1 MFLKLIGFFSP
12 PEFENFEFTQ
22 KAKFLHFTLLITSG
36 ACIFLGIQNMG
47 GNTSLDVLIFIL
59 GGFSLLCVPLNKS
72 GYYIFTALFI
82 ATLIFAVMT
91 YSLIDGVGLKD
102 AGLLAYPL
110 FIIFATFLF
119 GKNKAPLITL
129 LSIASVVLV
138 YYLDK
143 MGYLTPSRYSNE
155 NQLTVIVAL
164 FIATGFFLWAVMDN
178 WERIMRNLTET
189 YYLTLFGWSKALEY
203 RDKETEGHS
212 IRVTELT
219 EELAKHMGI
228 PNQELRHI
236 HHGALLHD
244 IGKMAVPDSILLKK
258 GELTEEEWAVVKM
271 HPLRAKELLENIPFL
286 KPAMDIPYR
295 HHERWNGTG
304 YPDGLSKKDIPLSA
318 RIFAIVD
325 VWDAITSDRPYR
337 QAWSKEKSLA
347 YIREQSGILF
357 DPQIVQVFLE
367 LIDNEEH
374 KH

>member
-295 HHERWNGTG
+295 HHERWNGKG

>member
-1 MFLKLIGFFSP
+1 
-12 PEFENFEFTQ
+12 
-22 KAKFLHFTLLITSG
+22 
-36 ACIFLGIQNMG
+36 
-47 GNTSLDVLIFIL
+47 
-59 GGFSLLCVPLNKS
+59 
-72 GYYIFTALFI
+72 
-82 ATLIFAVMT
+82 
-91 YSLIDGVGLKD
+91 
-102 AGLLAYPL
+102 
-110 FIIFATFLF
+110 
-119 GKNKAPLITL
+119 
-129 LSIASVVLV
+129 
-138 YYLDK
+138 
-143 MGYLTPSRYSNE
+143 
-155 NQLTVIVAL
+155 
-164 FIATGFFLWAVMDN
+164 
-178 WERIMRNLTET
+178 
-189 YYLTLFGWSKALEY
+189 
-203 RDKETEGHS
+203 
-212 IRVTELT
+212 
-219 EELAKHMGI
+219 MGI

-244 IGKMAVPDSILLKK
+244 IGKMVVPDSILLKK